1 MTRTACCLFL
11 ALQLCS
17 AATALAGDVTLRKS
31 LEVPVGRAERIEI
44 VNRLGS
50 VKIVARD
57 GARLRVSA
65 IKRAPN
71 PILAERLTV
80 NLERSPRSP
89 DTWSASTYVRRL
101 SPQQSATWHRQ
112 AVRIHRLLLG
122 SLERQR
128 VRMRSPRL
136 RRALARQI
144 AAVRVQ
150 LEQLGRTG
158 EQVQSVPLT
167 RGRLDLELRVPRRM
181 AVSAR
186 TFKHDI
192 EVQGMQGGS
201 ELLSEEGAVRVRD
214 VAGSVATT
222 TQRGQQRLE
231 QIRGPLRV
239 RGSSSDVVLR
249 RISGPVEVALVSG
262 QIDARDLSHRSARLR
277 SILGSIRLGGAL
289 PAGGALYL
297 LSRDGDIELLLA
309 ADASCR
315 VRGRVPRVV
324 RGARV
329 RPRRLSHRR
338 GRVELQIGRGRGA
351 RIEVRTR
358 TGALRLVAE
367 P

>member
-1 MTRTACCLFL
+1 M
-11 ALQLCS
+11 
-17 AATALAGDVTLRKS
+17 
-31 LEVPVGRAERIEI
+31 GRQ
-44 VNRLGS
+44 
-50 VKIVARD
+50 
-57 GARLRVSA
+57 
-65 IKRAPN
+65 P
-71 PILAERLTV
+71 
-80 NLERSPRSP
+80 
-89 DTWSASTYVRRL
+89 
-101 SPQQSATWHRQ
+101 
-112 AVRIHRLLLG
+112 
-122 SLERQR
+122 
-128 VRMRSPRL
+128 
-136 RRALARQI
+136 
-144 AAVRVQ
+144 
-150 LEQLGRTG
+150 G
-158 EQVQSVPLT
+158 E
-167 RGRLDLELRVPRRM
+167 
-181 AVSAR
+181 
-186 TFKHDI
+186 
-192 EVQGMQGGS
+192 
-201 ELLSEEGAVRVRD
+201 
-214 VAGSVATT
+214 
-222 TQRGQQRLE
+222 RGQQRLE

-351 RIEVRTR
+351 RIEVGTR